1 MFDGI
6 ANGKIAFEHGEPE
19 RVRGTLPLEQ
29 TLRTLLG

>member
-6 ANGKIAFEHGEPE
+6 ANGKIAFEHGE